1 MSKYITRRKRKKEIT
16 YVFERLHIIL
26 LIIPIKHRLP
36 TNSYLRSLNIREKP
50 YSSQRT
56 LIIYLITNS
65 VIAIISHLRFN
76 CLKKNDRLTEL
87 ISTTRRIEERRWTL
101 LSSWLRRA
109 RTWNTPCIRSFFVR
123 SSAFSWPTA
132 FFHERYPPSRS
143 SLDLNLFHFVSLTTR
158 SHRGLP
164 VPFFSLVFA
173 SCNVVLEPGGG

>member
-50 YSSQRT
+50 YSLQRI

-76 CLKKNDRLTEL
+76 CLKKKRQTNRINFYD
-87 ISTTRRIEERRWTL
+87 SPYRRTSMNAFVIVVTACTNVEHAVHSFL
-101 LSSWLRRA
+101 F
-109 RTWNTPCIRSFFVR
+109 RSFFGVLVANR
-123 SSAFSWPTA
+123 VFSRTLSTITIVARP
-132 FFHERYPPSRS
+132 
-143 SLDLNLFHFVSLTTR
+143 
-158 SHRGLP
+158 
-164 VPFFSLVFA
+164 
-173 SCNVVLEPGGG
+173 